1 MTTTNTSSTAIPGRL
16 LDYEDVAD
24 WLHTSV
30 RHLRR
35 LVDEDRIPYLK
46 VGHYIRF
53 DQRVVSQWLEDNQH
67 GPRNE

>member
-1 MTTTNTSSTAIPGRL
+1 MTTPPTAIPGRL
-16 LDYEDVAD
+16 LDYEEVAD

-35 LVDEDRIPYLK
+35 LVDENRIPYLK

-53 DQRVVSQWLEDNQH
+53 DQGMISDWLEDHQH
-67 GPRNE
+67 GPGK

>member
-1 MTTTNTSSTAIPGRL
+1 MTTTDTPPPAIPGRL
-16 LDYEDVAD
+16 LDYQEVAD

-35 LVDEDRIPYLK
+35 LVDENRIPYLK

-53 DQRVVSQWLEDNQH
+53 DQGKIRQWLEDNNH
-67 GPRNE
+67 GPAK

>member
-1 MTTTNTSSTAIPGRL
+1 MTTTDTPPTAIPGRL
-16 LDYEDVAD
+16 LDYQEVAD

-35 LVDEDRIPYLK
+35 LVDENRIPYLK

-53 DQRVVSQWLEDNQH
+53 DQVKIRQWLEDNNH
-67 GPRNE
+67 GPAK

>member
-1 MTTTNTSSTAIPGRL
+1 MTTTDNPASAVPGRL
-16 LDYEDVAD
+16 LDYQDVAD

-35 LVDEDRIPYLK
+35 LVDENRIPYLK

-53 DQRVVSQWLEDNQH
+53 DQVQIRQ
-67 GPRNE
+67 

>member
-1 MTTTNTSSTAIPGRL
+1 MTTTDTPPTAVPGRL
-16 LDYEDVAD
+16 LDYHEVAD

-53 DQRVVSQWLEDNQH
+53 DRDKVREWLEDNNH
-67 GPRNE
+67 GPAK